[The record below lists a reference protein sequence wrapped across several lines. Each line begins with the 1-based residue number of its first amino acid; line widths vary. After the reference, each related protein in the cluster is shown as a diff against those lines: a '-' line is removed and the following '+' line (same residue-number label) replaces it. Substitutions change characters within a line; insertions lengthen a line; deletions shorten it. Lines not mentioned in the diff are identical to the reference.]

1 MSEKLLELD
10 YGDREAL
17 YPGRHEDPRPAAYA
31 GGAVEVEFIDKVTD
45 ENTVPMDE
53 SVNDITSITFEGR
66 LIAKKIRALMEE
78 KRQVMNKDGT
88 FRSIDYSDIVILLRS
103 IDKKAPA
110 LLKVLN
116 EEHIPATA
124 DKDDDFIRSME
135 VQILWSLLKILDNP
149 RQDLPLLA
157 VLRSFLAGL
166 DEEDFARLRLALAPE
181 EDSLWDI
188 LPRAK
193 GIIPEEK
200 ALRLSRF
207 LLLYETWRKEAR
219 KDGVAPPSPQNH

>member
-1 MSEKLLELD
+1 
-10 YGDREAL
+10 
-17 YPGRHEDPRPAAYA
+17 
-31 GGAVEVEFIDKVTD
+31 
-45 ENTVPMDE
+45 
-53 SVNDITSITFEGR
+53 
-66 LIAKKIRALMEE
+66 MEE

-88 FRSIDYSDIVILLRS
+88 FRSTDYSDIVILLRS

-157 VLRSFLAGL
+157 VLRSSLAGL

-188 LPRAK
+188 LPRAR

-207 LLLYETWRKEAR
+207 LSLYETWRKEAR
-219 KDGVAPPSPQNH
+219 KDGVAPPSPQDH

>member
-31 GGAVEVEFIDKVTD
+31 GGAVEVELIDKVTD

-78 KRQVMNKDGT
+78 KRQIMNKDGT

-135 VQILWSLLKILDNP
+135 VQILG
-149 RQDLPLLA
+149 
-157 VLRSFLAGL
+157 RS
-166 DEEDFARLRLALAPE
+166 
-181 EDSLWDI
+181 
-188 LPRAK
+188 
-193 GIIPEEK
+193 
-200 ALRLSRF
+200 
-207 LLLYETWRKEAR
+207 
-219 KDGVAPPSPQNH
+219 

>member
-1 MSEKLLELD
+1 
-10 YGDREAL
+10 
-17 YPGRHEDPRPAAYA
+17 
-31 GGAVEVEFIDKVTD
+31 
-45 ENTVPMDE
+45 MDE

-181 EDSLWDI
+181 ELFPKKKPSVFPIFFHFMKRGGKKHEKTASPPFSAGSLRTRTI
-188 LPRAK
+188 CH
-193 GIIPEEK
+193 G
-200 ALRLSRF
+200 
-207 LLLYETWRKEAR
+207 WR
-219 KDGVAPPSPQNH
+219 DCLTAPPANPMSFPSMNWQRQETPLR

>member
-1 MSEKLLELD
+1 
-10 YGDREAL
+10 
-17 YPGRHEDPRPAAYA
+17 
-31 GGAVEVEFIDKVTD
+31 
-45 ENTVPMDE
+45 
-53 SVNDITSITFEGR
+53 
-66 LIAKKIRALMEE
+66 MEE

-188 LPRAK
+188 LRGPKLSPKKKPSVFPVSFYFMKRGGK
-193 GIIPEEK
+193 RHEK
-200 ALRLSRF
+200 TAS
-207 LLLYETWRKEAR
+207 
-219 KDGVAPPSPQNH
+219 PPSPQNH

>member
-17 YPGRHEDPRPAAYA
+17 YPGRHEDSRPAAYA

-103 IDKKAPA
+103 IDKK
-110 LLKVLN
+110 
-116 EEHIPATA
+116 
-124 DKDDDFIRSME
+124 R
-135 VQILWSLLKILDNP
+135 
-149 RQDLPLLA
+149 
-157 VLRSFLAGL
+157 LRS
-166 DEEDFARLRLALAPE
+166 
-181 EDSLWDI
+181 S
-188 LPRAK
+188 K
-193 GIIPEEK
+193 
-200 ALRLSRF
+200 
-207 LLLYETWRKEAR
+207 Y
-219 KDGVAPPSPQNH
+219 